1 MKTSKPVESLIVTL
15 RGQRVLFDADLAALF
30 GVPTKRLNEQVKR
43 NQERFPGD
51 FMFQLN
57 RKEWA
62 DFKSIITGEN
72 AQHVDAECDVIMK
85 SQFATSN
92 SQPIDYQY
100 DGELVDEIIK
110 ENPGG
115 RRTLPFVFTEHG
127 ALMAA
132 NVLNSKKAIQMSVF
146 VIRAF
151 VRQRALLMTQSDILR
166 KLAQID
172 KKLLAHDEGLRVIW
186 GELEPLLRLPPDP
199 PSKPI
204 GFHVKERRASYGS
217 PKSNS

>member
-51 FMFQLN
+51 FMFKLN

-72 AQHVDAECDVIMK
+72 AQHLDAECDVTMK

-100 DGELVDEIIK
+100 DGELADEIIK